1 MSKMINGKT
10 ESGFAFQFE
19 KDVMDDME
27 LVESLADLD
36 EDPLK
41 LPKVIRMV
49 LGEDQ
54 KKALYDHCRAENGRV
69 PVEKASAEF
78 VEILSSVG
86 SGKN

>member
-1 MSKMINGKT
+1 MAEMIDGKT
-10 ESGFAFQFE
+10 ASGFAFQFE
-19 KDVMDDME
+19 KDVLNDME
-27 LVESLADLD
+27 LVESLAEVD
-36 EDPLK
+36 ENPLK

-69 PVEKASAEF
+69 PVDTVSAEF
-78 VEILSSVG
+78 VEILSSAG